1 MGDKSIHFVP
11 HGLSFCPPQGRQNVP
26 HDLSKCP
33 PCFVISS
40 PIYLL
45 YIKQEI
51 NKRLNIIVK

>member
-1 MGDKSIHFVP
+1 MIFVP
-11 HGLSFCPPQGRQNVP
+11 HGLFFCPPCPRHFVP
-26 HDLSKCP
+26 HDLSKRP